1 MPHPIASRTH
11 SCVAIRLRTT
21 RAADLLRGT
30 CRACRKKPARQD
42 YVLWF
47 LVAVVQ
53 WFLCAMLARP
63 AASAQTKARWREEH
77 RGNRVGS
84 STPEEV
90 VLTGGTII
98 TTAAR
103 VVERQGASGP
113 STSWCLNVR
122 CTKPDR
128 SGAFWY
134 RRVRKWAP
142 TRTPTISFSFGA
154 VARREHTRTLTVLAL
169 GSLTT
174 TQRDCLFA
182 WPT

>member
-1 MPHPIASRTH
+1 MSYPIASRTH

-30 CRACRKKPARQD
+30 CRACRKKNGKAGLRS
-42 YVLWF
+42 
-47 LVAVVQ
+47 LVSCRSGSVV
-53 WFLCAMLARP
+53 LCAMLARP
-63 AASAQTKARWREEH
+63 AASAQTKARWREGH

-84 STPEEV
+84 SIPEEV

-103 VVERQGASGP
+103 VASGP

-128 SGAFWY
+128 SGAFWCW
-134 RRVRKWAP
+134 RVRQWAP
-142 TRTPTISFSFGA
+142 TRTLTISFSFRA
-154 VARREHTRTLTVLAL
+154 VAARREHTRTLTVQAL